1 MRIKRGITHQIHNS
15 EATITSLFCILEAK
29 ENYIHKIIKLE
40 KKINCSYN
48 MLIK

>member
-1 MRIKRGITHQIHNS
+1 MRIKKQITHQIHNS
-15 EATITSLFCILEAK
+15 EATITSLLCTLEAK

-40 KKINCSYN
+40 KINCSYI